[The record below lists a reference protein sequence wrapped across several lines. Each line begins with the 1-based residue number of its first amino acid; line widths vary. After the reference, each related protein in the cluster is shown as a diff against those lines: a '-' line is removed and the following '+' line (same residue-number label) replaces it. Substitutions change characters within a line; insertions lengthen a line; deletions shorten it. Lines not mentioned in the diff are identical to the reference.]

1 MLARVDN
8 DVVAYHPTWTTYS
21 AGVNDICYSGKT
33 QTLDQYMANV
43 TAIFDKLDTCG
54 TKVIVFTTTPI
65 NEQTGETALDP
76 YVTWLRSAFPSNRV
90 RPRS

>member
-33 QTLDQYMANV
+33 QTLDQYKANV

-54 TKVIVFTTTPI
+54 TKIIVFTTTPI